1 MSSDEAVP
9 GYTEAMAELDR
20 ILDEIE
26 ADDVDVD
33 VLAQRVS
40 RAAELIR
47 ICRARITATRV
58 EVERVV
64 AELDAAPGAVTA
76 PDQS

>member
-1 MSSDEAVP
+1 MTEPSYVEAV
-9 GYTEAMAELDR
+9 EELDR

-26 ADDVDVD
+26 ADDVDID
-33 VLAQRVS
+33 VLADRVS

-47 ICRARITATRV
+47 LCRARIAATRL

-64 AELDAAPGAVTA
+64 AELGDEESPAAG
-76 PDQS
+76 